1 MSRLVTVYT
10 KPAGCNQCDNT
21 KRLLT
26 SSGIPYQEII
36 VNPSDVQSID
46 ELKLIAKEKGIAGTM
61 PYVLV
66 IDLETKEQHDW
77 FGFQPDKIK
86 NLKKEQTA

>member
-10 KPAGCNQCDNT
+10 KPSGCNQCDNT

-26 SSGIPYQEII
+26 SSGIPFQEIV

-66 IDLETKEQHDW
+66 IDLETMEQHDW
-77 FGFQPDKIK
+77 FGFQPDEIK
-86 NLKKEQTA
+86 KLKKENEA